1 MRETQLILDTTKLES
16 SVTHNWNFDLSLS
29 IIRLT
34 IDNGQGQLVRL
45 QF

>member
-16 SVTHNWNFDLSLS
+16 SVTQNWNFDLTFGIS
-29 IIRLT
+29 RLT
-34 IDNGQGQLVRL
+34 INHGQGQLVRL